1 MAGMD
6 RPVTRALL
14 WIGITVVVV
23 NGFFLVTYYGPGRD
37 GPMFAE
43 PPGAFPIILVPI
55 LGFLGSLFGLWR
67 MWVAMRG
74 PR

>member
-1 MAGMD
+1 
-6 RPVTRALL
+6 
-14 WIGITVVVV
+14 
-23 NGFFLVTYYGPGRD
+23 
-37 GPMFAE
+37 MFAQA
-43 PPGAFPIILVPI
+43 PGQLPIILVPV